1 MTVEATGIHRAFGG
15 VLALRDASFTARPG
29 EIHALAG
36 ENGAGKSTL
45 IKVLCGVLRAD
56 AGTVTVS
63 GRVATAFQELSL
75 LPDLTVAENLLLT
88 APPRGRL
95 GLVRRSHLAA
105 EASRLLSLYGVSEI
119 DPRSPARDLAVSQKQ
134 VVELV
139 RVLALEPDVVFL
151 DEPTAA
157 LAQREVDWLAGHM
170 RRLRDGGACV
180 VFTSH
185 RWREIERLAD
195 RVTVFRNGTHV
206 ATRER
211 LTEDEAITLM
221 TGRTLDATYP
231 DVSAIEVGEN
241 ALTVTGL
248 TSGRLRDVSFD
259 LRKGEI
265 LGVGGLAGQGQRDLF
280 LTLFG
285 ARKPVAGQLSVGRSR
300 ISARRQPPD
309 DGRVVARRAFGAVAR
324 RFGVHRTGE
333 RWSLRGPKDAIRAG
347 IAYVPE
353 DRKAEGLLLPLSI
366 RDNIALTTLTRRS
379 RAGFIRHQAENAAI
393 SDVTGKLAIGAGRAT
408 SRAAGEL
415 SGGNQQKTVMARWL
429 LTDADVFLLY
439 DVTRGVDAA
448 TKHDIYHLIADL
460 ARNGK
465 AILFYS
471 SETEEIAHLCHR
483 VLVLR
488 EGRIAA
494 ELAGPVGDAE
504 EIVAASIRETADA

>member
-1 MTVEATGIHRAFGG
+1 MTVVATGVGRAFGG
-15 VLALRDASFTARPG
+15 VQALRDASFAARPG

-45 IKVLCGVLRAD
+45 IKVLCGAIRAD
-56 AGTVTVS
+56 TGTVTVE
-63 GRVATAFQELSL
+63 GRIATAFQELSL
-75 LPDLTVAENLLLT
+75 LPDLTVAENLLLA

-95 GLVRRSHLAA
+95 GLVRRGRLAD
-105 EASRLLSLYGVSEI
+105 EAALVLSRYGATGV

-139 RVLALEPDVVFL
+139 RVLAMEPDVVFL

-157 LAQREVDWLAGHM
+157 LAEREVDWLAGHM
-170 RRLRDGGACV
+170 RRLRDAGACV
-180 VFTSH
+180 IFTSH

-195 RVTVFRNGTHV
+195 RVTVFRNGTDV

-211 LTEDEAITLM
+211 LTEEEAITLM
-221 TGRTLDATYP
+221 TGRTLGATYP
-231 DVSAIEVGEN
+231 DISGIVPGEN
-241 ALTVTGL
+241 ALTVSGL
-248 TSGRLRDVSFD
+248 TSGRLREVSFE
-259 LRKGEI
+259 LRRGEI

-285 ARKPVAGQLSVGRSR
+285 AGKPTAGGLSAGGSR
-300 ISARRQPPD
+300 ARAVRQP
-309 DGRVVARRAFGAVAR
+309 R
-324 RFGVHRTGE
+324 
-333 RWSLRGPKDAIRAG
+333 DAIRAG

-353 DRKAEGLLLPLSI
+353 DRKAEGLLLHLSI
-366 RDNIALTTLTRRS
+366 RDNVALATLARRS
-379 RAGFIRHQAENAAI
+379 RAGFIRQRAEKAAVSGI
-393 SDVTGKLAIGAGRAT
+393 AAKLDIGAGRSTAQ
-408 SRAAGEL
+408 AAGTL
-415 SGGNQQKTVMARWL
+415 SGGNQQKAVMARWL

-460 ARNGK
+460 ARDGK

-471 SETEEIAHLCHR
+471 SETEEIAGLCHR

-488 EGRIAA
+488 EGRIVS
-494 ELAGPVGDAE
+494 ELRGPVGDAE
-504 EIVAASIRETADA
+504 TIVAASIREPADA

>member
-1 MTVEATGIHRAFGG
+1 MTVTATGVGRAFGG
-15 VLALRDASFTARPG
+15 VQALRDASFAARPG

-45 IKVLCGVLRAD
+45 IKVLCGAIRAD
-56 AGTVTVS
+56 TGTVVVE

-75 LPDLTVAENLLLT
+75 LPDLTVAENLLLA

-95 GLVRRSHLAA
+95 GLVRRSRLAD
-105 EASRLLSLYGVSEI
+105 EAALILSRYGASGV

-157 LAQREVDWLAGHM
+157 LAEREVDWLAGHM
-170 RRLRDGGACV
+170 RRLRDAGACV
-180 VFTSH
+180 IFTSH

-195 RVTVFRNGTHV
+195 RVTVFRGGTNV
-206 ATRER
+206 ATRDR
-211 LTEDEAITLM
+211 LSEEEAITLM
-221 TGRTLDATYP
+221 TGRTLGATYP
-231 DVSAIEVGEN
+231 DVSEIVPGES

-248 TSGRLRDVSFD
+248 TSGRLREVSFE
-259 LRKGEI
+259 LRRGEI

-285 ARKPVAGQLSVGRSR
+285 AGKPAAGRLSVTRATGGTAEPVADGRP
-300 ISARRQPPD
+300 SARAGLLPDWPVRLRQP
-309 DGRVVARRAFGAVAR
+309 R
-324 RFGVHRTGE
+324 
-333 RWSLRGPKDAIRAG
+333 DAIKAG

-353 DRKAEGLLLPLSI
+353 DRKAEGLLLHLSI
-366 RDNIALTTLTRRS
+366 RDNIALATLARRS
-379 RAGFIRHQAENAAI
+379 RAGFIRHRAEKAAVSGI
-393 SDVTGKLAIGAGRAT
+393 AGKLAIGAGRSTAQ
-408 SRAAGEL
+408 AAGTL
-415 SGGNQQKTVMARWL
+415 SGGNQQKAVMARWL

-460 ARNGK
+460 ARDGK

-471 SETEEIAHLCHR
+471 SETEEIAGLCHR

-494 ELAGPVGDAE
+494 ELPGPVGDAE
-504 EIVAASIRETADA
+504 TIVAASIREPADA